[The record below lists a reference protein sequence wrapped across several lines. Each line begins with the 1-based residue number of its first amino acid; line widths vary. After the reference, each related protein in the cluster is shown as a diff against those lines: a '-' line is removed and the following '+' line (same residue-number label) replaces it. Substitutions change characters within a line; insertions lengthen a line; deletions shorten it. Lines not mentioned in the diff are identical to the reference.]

1 MSETLQVGNVG
12 NVDRTGRVAPRGESR
27 PAGVVAAA
35 GAAAL
40 VVAGGLVAYGAYGDP
55 SSKANQ
61 RSAVPVLVGIC
72 VVLAAVVFG
81 VLVPKGLRALRE
93 AKPHATRWP
102 LTLGIVGV
110 VLMPAFW
117 SGAPIIIGT
126 GALILG
132 TAARRDAGEQG
143 WSTKSATTAV
153 VLGLIATVLPV
164 VVTILGNTIAH

>member
-1 MSETLQVGNVG
+1 MSETLQVG
-12 NVDRTGRVAPRGESR
+12 NVDRTGRVAPLGESR
-27 PAGVVAAA
+27 PRGVVAAA

-55 SSKANQ
+55 SPKADQ
-61 RSAVPVLVGIC
+61 RSAVPFLVGIC

-81 VLVPKGLRALRE
+81 MLVPKGLRALRD
-93 AKPHATRWP
+93 ATSHATRWP
-102 LTLGIVGV
+102 LAFGIVAV

-117 SGAPIIIGT
+117 SGAPIIVGT

-132 TAARRDAGEQG
+132 IAARRDAAEQG
-143 WSTKSATTAV
+143 RSTASATAAV

-164 VVTILGNTIAH
+164 VVTILGNTVAH